1 MIRMFAAENAT
12 QKQIFITRRKRQ
24 SPHGTGGQGMI
35 EYAVLGRFLGHF
47 EALLDNVINETSGK
61 TTETIFREMRDRLD
75 EVMNDE

>member
-1 MIRMFAAENAT
+1 MRKNGAKEGAEIYAWDA
-12 QKQIFITRRKRQ
+12 
-24 SPHGTGGQGMI
+24 GTGGLGMI
-35 EYAVLGRFLGHF
+35 EYAVLGKFLGQF